1 MNTPDFSQPPC
12 AVKAAIQDHDYWH
25 AARDNLHDM
34 CLRQAERELDNAA
47 TQDEI
52 DDRAAELM
60 REME

>member
-1 MNTPDFSQPPC
+1 MSHNFGQEPC
-12 AVKAAIQDHDYWH
+12 RCDLERLDHESRY
-25 AARDNLHDM
+25 AARDNLYDL
-34 CLRQAERELDNAA
+34 CLRQAVMELDNAA